1 MENGNVK
8 NIITIGASA
17 GGIAAVAKLL
27 EGFKKGFDAA
37 IFIVLHMARNS
48 MSEIILK
55 QLQKQTALACRIPVD
70 GEEIVN
76 GNVYLAPA
84 NHHLLVEK
92 GNVIVRE
99 GALENHWRPSIDVL
113 FRSAAAAYSSCV
125 IGIILTGLLDDG
137 TSGMSAIKRS
147 GGICMVQDPNEAEF
161 PDMPRNVLRNMK
173 VDYTVSINEMSY
185 ILADL
190 FSRTS
195 CEPTEVPADI
205 KLEASISKR
214 MSSNVHELLE
224 LGPLTPFTCPDC
236 GGTLVKV
243 ENDDVPR
250 YRCYTGHTFTE
261 KILENEQIKAVEESL
276 WVAIR
281 LMEERKNLLST
292 MKTHDLVMKNEKA
305 DRMTLHIERLKK
317 MLTDLNK
324 GNE

>member
-17 GGIAAVAKLL
+17 GGIAAVARLL

-48 MSEIILK
+48 TSEIILK

-195 CEPTEVPADI
+195 CEPAEVPADI

-305 DRMTLHIERLKK
+305 DRMTLHIERLKR